1 MKRVMTE
8 KPQSCLRE
16 TSAERKK
23 YIRASLALSMIPA
36 VGAGRIR
43 RLYDHFSD
51 PMSVF
56 TADQTDI
63 ARIETIGGSVAEAI
77 RRFTKWDQVDRLLAM
92 SDKHRMTLLTPF
104 DDFYPPRLMH
114 IYDPPAVLWVKGD
127 LHALK
132 NEYLAV
138 VGTRRPTKQGR
149 QLTIRLTRMLLHRID
164 AGIASG
170 LAHGVDALA
179 HRAALGQNKC
189 TVAVM
194 ACGLDRI
201 YPTGN
206 RQLAWDIMDRGGA
219 LVSEYPPGTKPEA
232 HHFPVRNRIVSGMS
246 LGVLVTETGVRGGSM
261 ITVGTALDQGREVF
275 AVPHDTGNEHG
286 EGCNRIIQRGWGK
299 LVCSVE
305 DIIAELPPAVRTP
318 GWNKKGPGSHG
329 SPVSGTISV
338 SETASVP
345 SRRHGHDPL
354 VRNML
359 RLLSRDVMHIDQL
372 ARHMKTTVQK
382 LLPVLLHLELEGVV
396 VQRPGKKFVLSEW

>member
-8 KPQSCLRE
+8 KSKFCQRE
-16 TSAERKK
+16 ASAEREK

-43 RLYDHFSD
+43 RLFDYFSD

-56 TADQTDI
+56 RADRADI

-77 RRFTKWDQVDRLLAM
+77 RRFTEWDQVDRLLAM
-92 SDKHRMTLLTPF
+92 SDKHAMTLLTPF
-104 DDFYPPRLMH
+104 DASYPTRLLH
-114 IYDPPAVLWVKGD
+114 IYDPPAVLWLKGD

-132 NEYLAV
+132 NEFLAV

-149 QLTIRLTRMLLHRID
+149 QLTIRLTRMLLSQID

-206 RQLAWDIMDRGGA
+206 RQLAWDILDRGGA

-246 LGVLVTETGVRGGSM
+246 LGVLVTETGVTGGSM

-305 DIIAELPPAVRTP
+305 DIVAELPPAVRNR
-318 GWNKKGPGSHG
+318 GWNKTGPGLHR
-329 SPVSGTISV
+329 SPVSDPIPV
-338 SETASVP
+338 SEKASGS
-345 SRRHGHDPL
+345 SRRHEDDP
-354 VRNML
+354 VIRKML
-359 RLLSRDVMHIDQL
+359 GLLSGDAMHIDQL
-372 ARHMKTTVQK
+372 ARHMKITAHK
-382 LLPVLLHLELEGVV
+382 LLPALLRLELEGVV